1 MEKKESSLFASASVL
16 LVTLNIVAFGQE
28 AKVLNQLVQSQMYK
42 VRMANV
48 RLGRTMQSASNLLDR
63 RTRAIKIRNKPIGS
77 VLATIAYDN
86 GIPIGLDS
94 GDLEHL
100 PDRDISLDVPGT
112 SLRIL
117 LDKVIEKE
125 PRYTWK
131 LIGSVIH
138 VWPATT
144 RDPLIVALLETKI
157 SRFAFAEDTS
167 KNKIQID
174 LMELPEIKT
183 QMTIARV
190 EPLVFINSPLSPTN
204 TLKRVSLDESNLR
217 LREILDKII
226 LGPEVKQWVITRM
239 RMDGKDV
246 ISLQF

>member
-1 MEKKESSLFASASVL
+1 MKKKRSSLFAGATLLLLTLSPVVL
-16 LVTLNIVAFGQE
+16 GQD
-28 AKVLNQLVQSQMYK
+28 
-42 VRMANV
+42 VRMADV
-48 RLGRTMQSASNLLDR
+48 RISGALQSASRNVSELLDR
-63 RTRAIKIRNKPIGS
+63 RTRAIEITNKPIGS
-77 VLATIAYDN
+77 VLAAIAYDN
-86 GIPIGLDS
+86 SIPIGLDS

-100 PDRDISLDVPGT
+100 PDRDISLDVPET

-131 LIGSVIH
+131 LAGGVIH
-138 VWPATT
+138 FWPATT
-144 RDPLIVALLETKI
+144 RDPLIAALLETKI
-157 SRFAFAEDTS
+157 SHFAFAEDTS

-183 QMTIARV
+183 QMTVARV
-190 EPLVFINSPLSPTN
+190 EPLVFVNSPLSPTN
-204 TLKRVSLDESNLR
+204 TLKGVSLDASDLR

-226 LGPEVKQWVITRM
+226 LGPEVKQWVMTRM
-239 RMDGKDV
+239 RVDGKEF

>member
-1 MEKKESSLFASASVL
+1 MEKKESSLFAGASVL
-16 LVTLNIVAFGQE
+16 LVTLNIVGFGQE
-28 AKVLNQLVQSQMYK
+28 AKALNQLVQSQTHR

-48 RLGRTMQSASNLLDR
+48 RLSRTMQSASDLLDR
-63 RTRAIKIRNKPIGS
+63 RTRAIEIRNKPIGS

-100 PDRDISLDVPGT
+100 PDRDISLDAPET

-131 LIGSVIH
+131 LIGGVIH

-144 RDPLIVALLETKI
+144 RDPLIAALLDTKI

-183 QMTIARV
+183 QMTIAHV
-190 EPLVFINSPLSPTN
+190 EPLVFVNSPLSPTH
-204 TLKRVSLDESNLR
+204 TLKGVSLDESNLR

-226 LGPEVKQWVITRM
+226 LGPEVKQWIMTRM
-239 RMDGKDV
+239 KVDGKEF